1 MQVRPCWPNVTMAY
15 SCANQTNYH
24 LQNVSDFAAY
34 SGDWSWI
41 GAISKADEAWLQE
54 VLPMLAVFH
63 AFAAVVSGVVA
74 SRAGRPAVWPVA
86 KASLVGGLAM
96 FEQLLQVDD

>member
-1 MQVRPCWPNVTMAY
+1 MAF
-15 SCANQTNYH
+15 SCANQPYRS
-24 LQNVSDFAAY
+24 LQYVSDCAAY
-34 SGDWSWI
+34 SGDWSRI

-54 VLPMLAVFH
+54 VLPMLAAFH
-63 AFAAVVSGVVA
+63 AFAAVVSGIVA
-74 SRAGRPAVWPVA
+74 TRAGRPAVWPVA